1 MADKEKMIGH
11 KRHKHYLRDITIGK
25 NTSIRTDRI
34 DRTGKIVIGD
44 DTVISKNVTIIRHTH
59 PYFNRKLIPIT
70 SDENNIVIESPLLV
84 IGDHV
89 YISEGSYILPQVTYI
104 PDGCIIGVGSVLT
117 KNPTGPWQ
125 VWAGNPAKYIKT
137 LE

>member
-1 MADKEKMIGH
+1 MAKKTKLIGH
-11 KRHKHYLRDITIGK
+11 KRHKDYCQEIIIG
-25 NTSIRTDRI
+25 NSSIRTDKI
-34 DRTGKIVIGD
+34 DRTGKIIIGD
-44 DTVISKNVTIIRHTH
+44 DTVISKNVTIIRHSHT
-59 PYFNRKLIPIT
+59 YFHKKIVPIRGTTNNEVLPAEPLI
-70 SDENNIVIESPLLV
+70 

-89 YISEGSYILPQVTYI
+89 YVSEGSYILPQVTYI